1 MSNLKN
7 LNTALEKAKN
17 VKEVFTLDFVADR
30 AIQNYQAVTGRKDA
44 NNWYQTEVLTMM
56 SIFAEKPELAKAD
69 KMSIWGCLMTA
80 GRLGL
85 SIADGHLDL
94 VPYNDGKILKAEPN
108 YKGMR
113 EQLRRMPEVKEVY
126 EAQVVCV
133 GDEFEHD
140 PLSNKVTVHKRK
152 GTPTFKMEQIV
163 AAYVRIE
170 MTDGTFRDVV
180 MYQNELVAAK
190 NKSKNKAE
198 WGPWNTHTGEMCKK
212 SVVKR
217 AKKIY
222 HRPSQH
228 EIDDAKLSPIP
239 EQETQDTDYQE
250 ASTPEPQ
257 QEQPK
262 VKEELPITPTEEVK
276 EQPKKQK
283 TKSQAASNAS
293 ALLDD

>member
-1 MSNLKN
+1 MSNIKN
-7 LNTALEKAKN
+7 LNVALEKAKN
-17 VKEVFTLDFVADR
+17 VKEVFSLDFVADR

-56 SIFAEKPELAKAD
+56 AIFAEKPELAKAD
-69 KMSIWGCLMTA
+69 KMSIWGCLMSA

-94 VPYNDGKILKAEPN
+94 VPYKGPNDTVILKAEPN

-113 EQLRRMPEVKEVY
+113 EQLRRMPEVKEVF
-126 EAQVVCV
+126 EAQVVCK
-133 GDEFEHD
+133 GDDFEFN
-140 PLSNKVTVHKRK
+140 PLKNLVEVHKRK
-152 GTPTFKMEQIV
+152 GVPNFAMDNII

-170 MTDGTFRDVV
+170 MEDGTFRDVV
-180 MYQNELVAAK
+180 MYQSELIAAK

-222 HRPSQH
+222 HRPTQH
-228 EIDDAKLSPIP
+228 EIDDSKLTPIP
-239 EQETQDTDYQE
+239 EQETQDVEHTDVPTEQPTQE
-250 ASTPEPQ
+250 TKAEEVPTVEAEEVKTPEP
-257 QEQPK
+257 PK
-262 VKEELPITPTEEVK
+262 
-276 EQPKKQK
+276 PKQRSK
-283 TKSQAASNAS
+283 AAST
-293 ALLDD
+293 LLDDE